1 MRVLLTGVSGYL
13 GARLAPRLLA
23 DGHDVRGFAR
33 DPARVSVPLPVIV
46 GDAVTGTGLRQ
57 ALSGIDVAYYLIHSM
72 EPAAA
77 GRFEARERA
86 AAENFAAE
94 ARAAGVGRLIYL
106 GGLAPS
112 GGPPSPHLTS
122 RLAVEQILL
131 RAVSGSVAFRASIV
145 IGARSRSFRFLVRLI
160 ERLPVLTIPAWR
172 KHRTAPVDERDVIE
186 ALARAAGSEQLGG
199 CTLDLAGPDTVTYQ
213 ELIERIADLMLVR
226 RPIVGLSRLTAT
238 PIASRVS
245 AVIAGEQHEL
255 SGPLMESLAM
265 DMLPRDEEAIRLLG
279 LRRHSLDAAIEH
291 ALREWERAEP
301 LAAR

>member
-77 GRFEARERA
+77 GRFEACERS

-106 GGLAPS
+106 GGLCLLPKAMTSPYES
-112 GGPPSPHLTS
+112 NHPAIPMWPPNC
-122 RLAVEQILL
+122 I
-131 RAVSGSVAFRASIV
+131 F
-145 IGARSRSFRFLVRLI
+145 
-160 ERLPVLTIPAWR
+160 
-172 KHRTAPVDERDVIE
+172 
-186 ALARAAGSEQLGG
+186 
-199 CTLDLAGPDTVTYQ
+199 
-213 ELIERIADLMLVR
+213 
-226 RPIVGLSRLTAT
+226 
-238 PIASRVS
+238 
-245 AVIAGEQHEL
+245 
-255 SGPLMESLAM
+255 
-265 DMLPRDEEAIRLLG
+265 
-279 LRRHSLDAAIEH
+279 HSKN
-291 ALREWERAEP
+291 R
-301 LAAR
+301 